1 MTVHRA
7 IRAVALPFCVAAS
20 IGAAGA
26 VFDARPAAGQSAGTT
41 NLLSSPAVWPTTGAV
56 SGTTALALDPTAI
69 YLNPAGLATQDE
81 RSLLIQHGLLQF
93 DTNWDFVAVA
103 YPIPG
108 LGGVGLGVARLG
120 TSGIEAY
127 DAQNQPLG
135 DLGYSETA
143 LAASVALRTIGP
155 LYAGGT
161 FKVLSQSLGDVSA
174 AAPAL
179 DLGLVYRPLRFRGAQ
194 VGLSVQNLVAGALDL
209 GGAAPA
215 VDRSFRFGAAGPE
228 WHLGGL
234 SVIRAV
240 ADVARHGA
248 EGMKPRI
255 GVEFTRRGL
264 GALRAG
270 INNGKPVLG
279 IGVQYRRYGVDLSI
293 AQGEVEMTKQFAVR
307 VGWGEPVSEYETR
320 RRAEYASAAL
330 DSVRA
335 RRSAQVARD
344 LARAE
349 ELERSGDWEGALVL
363 WEVVHRERPED
374 ATMAGRAD
382 RARAEIAAAAR
393 AAVDAESGRRLSVML
408 GELARAALGRGD
420 VEEAAGLARA
430 LAPAGVR
437 PVGAGGDSLAALEA
451 AIAVARERAADRA
464 VARADSLRAGG
475 RLVAAA
481 GDAAL
486 ALRLRPTDPRA
497 TALWSDLEGTLGKT
511 AAEANVLARRLESL
525 TAVHQ
530 ASQAFNEGRYADASD
545 AVKRALAADP
555 SSEEARAWRERI
567 QRRLST
573 PKPEL
578 DARIKQLYIKG
589 MEAFTTGD
597 YKEALRNWE
606 QILVIDPLNESARR
620 NVLEA
625 RERMKPEA
633 RR

>member
-1 MTVHRA
+1 MTGR
-7 IRAVALPFCVAAS
+7 RTLRVAALLLALLATCFATF
-20 IGAAGA
+20 GAGT
-26 VFDARPAAGQSAGTT
+26 AAAQSAGTT
-41 NLLSSPAVWPTTGAV
+41 NLLSSPATWPTTGAV
-56 SGTTALALDPTAI
+56 SGTTALGLDPTAI

-81 RSLLIQHGLLQF
+81 RSLLIQHGLLPF
-93 DTNWDFVAVA
+93 DTNWDFAAVG

-108 LGGVGLGVARLG
+108 LGAVGLGVARLG
-120 TSGIEAY
+120 TSGIDAY

-155 LYAGGT
+155 LYAGAT

-174 AAPAL
+174 AAPSF
-179 DLGLVYRPLRFRGAQ
+179 DLGLIYRPARLRGAQ
-194 VGLSVQNLVAGALDL
+194 VGFSAQNVVAGALDL

-215 VDRSFRFGAAGPE
+215 IDRSFRFGAAGPE
-228 WHLGGL
+228 WRVGGL
-234 SVIRAV
+234 SAIRAV
-240 ADVARHGA
+240 ADIARHGS
-248 EGMKPRI
+248 EGMKPRV
-255 GVEFTRRGL
+255 GVEFTRRGM

-279 IGVQYRRYGVDLSI
+279 VGVQYRRYGVDLSI
-293 AQGEVEMTKQFAVR
+293 AQGDVEMTKQFAVR
-307 VGWGEPVSEYETR
+307 VAWGEPVSEYETR

-363 WEVVHRERPED
+363 WEILHRERPED
-374 ATMAGRAD
+374 ASMPTRAD
-382 RARAEIAAAAR
+382 RARTEIAAAAR
-393 AAVDAESGRRLSVML
+393 AALDAESGRRLNVML
-408 GELARAALGRGD
+408 GDLARAALARGD
-420 VEEAAGLARA
+420 IEEAAGLARA

-437 PVGAGGDSLAALEA
+437 PVGAEGDSLAALEA
-451 AIAVARERAADRA
+451 AIAAARERAADRA

-486 ALRLRPTDPRA
+486 ALRLRPDDPRA
-497 TALWSDLEGTLGKT
+497 AALWSELEGTLGKT
-511 AAEANVLARRLESL
+511 AAEASVLSRRLESL

-530 ASQAFNEGRYADASD
+530 ASQAFNEGRYADAAA

-555 SSEEARAWRERI
+555 SSEEARAWRGRI
-567 QRRLST
+567 ERRLST

>member
-1 MTVHRA
+1 MIARPMTRA
-7 IRAVALPFCVAAS
+7 ALLPLLAAAILVLCAAFAVP
-20 IGAAGA
+20 
-26 VFDARPAAGQSAGTT
+26 PAAGQSAGTT
-41 NLLSSPAVWPTTGAV
+41 NLLSSPAAWPTTGAV

-69 YLNPAGLATQDE
+69 YLNPAGLAMQDE
-81 RSLLIQHGLLQF
+81 RSLLIQHGMLQF
-93 DTNWDFVAVA
+93 DTSWDFAAVG

-108 LGGVGLGVARLG
+108 LVAVGLGMARLG

-127 DAQNQPLG
+127 DANNQPLG

-143 LAASVALRTIGP
+143 LAASVALRAIGP
-155 LYAGGT
+155 LYAGAT

-174 AAPAL
+174 AAPAF
-179 DLGLVYRPLRFRGAQ
+179 DLGLVYRPARLRGAQ
-194 VGLSVQNLVAGALDL
+194 VGFSAQNVIAGALDL

-215 VDRSFRFGAAGPE
+215 VNRSFRFGAAGPE
-228 WHLGGL
+228 WRLGGL
-234 SVIRAV
+234 SALRAV
-240 ADVARHGA
+240 ADIARHGD
-248 EGMKPRI
+248 EGMKPRL

-270 INNGKPVLG
+270 FNNGKPVLG
-279 IGVQYRRYGVDLSI
+279 VGVQYRRYGVDFSV
-293 AQGEVEMTKQFAVR
+293 APGDVEMTQQFGLRFA
-307 VGWGEPVSEYETR
+307 WGEPVSEYETR

-349 ELERSGDWEGALVL
+349 ELEKGGDWEGALVL
-363 WEVVHRERPED
+363 WEVLHRERPED
-374 ATMAGRAD
+374 AKMAARAA
-382 RARAEIAAAAR
+382 RARGEIDAAAR
-393 AAVDAESGRRLSVML
+393 AAVNAESDRRLSVML
-408 GELARAALGRGD
+408 GELARTALARGD

-430 LAPAGVR
+430 LSPAGVR

-451 AIAVARERAADRA
+451 AIETARERAADRA
-464 VARADSLRAGG
+464 VTRADSLRTSG

-486 ALRLRPTDPRA
+486 ALRLRPADPRA

-511 AAEANVLARRLESL
+511 ASEASVLARRLESL

-530 ASQAFNEGRYADASD
+530 ASQAFNEGRYADAAA

-567 QRRLST
+567 SRRLST

-625 RERMKPEA
+625 RDRMKPEA

>member
-1 MTVHRA
+1 MTDVRKSRA
-7 IRAVALPFCVAAS
+7 AVLLALVALLAA
-20 IGAAGA
+20 AW
-26 VFDARPAAGQSAGTT
+26 VRPAAAQSAGTT
-41 NLLSSPAVWPTTGAV
+41 NLLSSPATWPTTGAV

-81 RSLLIQHGLLQF
+81 RSLLVQHGLLQF
-93 DTNWDFVAVA
+93 DASWDFAAVG

-108 LGGVGLGVARLG
+108 LGAVGLGMARLG

-143 LAASVALRTIGP
+143 LAASVALRAIGP
-155 LYAGGT
+155 LYAGAT

-174 AAPAL
+174 AAPAV
-179 DLGLVYRPLRFRGAQ
+179 DLGVIYRPLRFRGAQ
-194 VGLSVQNLVAGALDL
+194 VGLSAQNVIAGALDL
-209 GGAAPA
+209 GGSTPV
-215 VDRSFRFGAAGPE
+215 VDRSIRLGAAGPE
-228 WHLGGL
+228 WRVG
-234 SVIRAV
+234 SRSAIRAV
-240 ADVARHGA
+240 ADLARHGS
-248 EGMKPRI
+248 EGLKPRV

-264 GALRAG
+264 GAVRAG

-279 IGVQYRRYGVDLSI
+279 VGVQYRRYGVDLSI
-293 AQGEVEMTKQFAVR
+293 AKGELEMTQQFAVR
-307 VGWGEPVSEYETR
+307 VAWGEPVSEYETR
-320 RRAEYASAAL
+320 RRTEYAKAAL

-335 RRSAQVARD
+335 RRSAQVERD
-344 LARAE
+344 LTRAQ
-349 ELERSGDWEGALVL
+349 ELERAGDWERALVL
-363 WEVVHRERPED
+363 WEVLHRERPED
-374 ATMAGRAD
+374 PSMAGRAE
-382 RARAEIAAAAR
+382 RARAEIAGAAR
-393 AAVDAESGRRLSVML
+393 AAVDAESGRRLTVML
-408 GELARAALGRGD
+408 GTMARAALARGD
-420 VEEAAGLARA
+420 IEEAAGLARA

-437 PVGAGGDSLAALEA
+437 PSGAEGDSLAALEA
-451 AIAVARERAADRA
+451 AIAIARERAADRA
-464 VARADSLRAGG
+464 VSRADSLRASG

-486 ALRLRPTDPRA
+486 ALRLRPSDPRA
-497 TALWSDLEGTLGKT
+497 TALWSDLEGSLGKK
-511 AAEANVLARRLESL
+511 AAEAGVLARRLESL

-530 ASQAFNEGRYADASD
+530 ASQAFNEGRYTDAAA

-555 SSEEARAWRERI
+555 TSEEARAWRERI
-567 QRRLST
+567 ERRLST

>member
-1 MTVHRA
+1 MTGHRML
-7 IRAVALPFCVAAS
+7 R
-20 IGAAGA
+20 GAALSLLLAATVGA
-26 VFDARPAAGQSAGTT
+26 LFGARYSAAQSAGTA
-41 NLLSSPAVWPTTGAV
+41 NLLSSPAAWPTTGAV
-56 SGTTALALDPTAI
+56 SGTTALALDPTAL

-81 RSLLIQHGLLQF
+81 RSILIQHGLLQF
-93 DTNWDFVAVA
+93 DTNWDFAAVG

-108 LGGVGLGVARLG
+108 LGAVGLGMARLG
-120 TSGIEAY
+120 TSGIDAY

-135 DLGYSETA
+135 DLGYTETA
-143 LAASVALRTIGP
+143 LAAGVALHAIGP
-155 LYAGGT
+155 LYAGAT

-174 AAPAL
+174 AAPAV
-179 DLGLVYRPLRFRGAQ
+179 DLGLIYRPLRLKGAQ
-194 VGLSVQNLVAGALDL
+194 VGFSAQNVIAGALDL
-209 GGAAPA
+209 GGAAPSI
-215 VDRSFRFGAAGPE
+215 DRSFRFGAAGPE
-228 WHLGGL
+228 WRLGGA
-234 SVIRAV
+234 SAIRAV
-240 ADVARHGA
+240 ADLARQGQ
-248 EGMKPRI
+248 EGMKPRV

-264 GALRAG
+264 GAVRAG
-270 INNGKPVLG
+270 INNGRPVLG
-279 IGVQYRRYGVDLSI
+279 VGVQYRRYGVDLSI
-293 AQGEVEMTKQFAVR
+293 AQGEVEMTRQFAVR
-307 VGWGEPVSEYETR
+307 VAFGEPVSEYETR
-320 RRAEYASAAL
+320 RRAEYAKAAL

-335 RRSAQVARD
+335 RRSAQFARDVAR
-344 LARAE
+344 AGE
-349 ELERSGDWEGALVL
+349 MEKGGDWEGALVL
-363 WEVVHRERPED
+363 WEVLHRERPED
-374 ATMAGRAD
+374 ASTGGRAE
-382 RARAEIAAAAR
+382 RARAEIAAT
-393 AAVDAESGRRLSVML
+393 
-408 GELARAALGRGD
+408 ARAALDAETSHRLNSMLGDMARDALARGD

-437 PVGAGGDSLAALEA
+437 PTGVGGDSLASLEA
-451 AIAVARERAADRA
+451 AIAVARERAADKA
-464 VARADSLRAGG
+464 VARADSLRTGG

-486 ALRLRPTDPRA
+486 ALRLRPDDPRA
-497 TALWSDLEGTLGKT
+497 TALWSELEGTLGKT
-511 AAEANVLARRLESL
+511 AAEANVLSRRLESL
-525 TAVHQ
+525 TAVHE
-530 ASQAFNEGRYADASD
+530 ASQAFNEGRYTDAAV

-555 SSEEARAWRERI
+555 SSEEARAWKERI

>member
-1 MTVHRA
+1 MTGVRKVFA
-7 IRAVALPFCVAAS
+7 AALVLFAVALT
-20 IGAAGA
+20 GAAVGA
-26 VFDARPAAGQSAGTT
+26 RSAAAQSAGTT
-41 NLLSSPAVWPTTGAV
+41 NLLSSPATWPTTGAI
-56 SGTTALALDPTAI
+56 SGTTALGLDPTAI

-81 RSLLIQHGLLQF
+81 RSLLVQHGLLQF
-93 DTNWDFVAVA
+93 DASWDFAA
-103 YPIPG
+103 IGYPIPG
-108 LGGVGLGVARLG
+108 LGAVGLGVARLG

-127 DAQNQPLG
+127 DAENQPLG

-143 LAASVALRTIGP
+143 LAASVALRAIGP
-155 LYAGGT
+155 LYAGAT

-174 AAPAL
+174 AAPAI
-179 DLGLVYRPLRFRGAQ
+179 DLGVIYRPARFRGGQ
-194 VGLSVQNLVAGALDL
+194 LGLSAQNVIAGALDL
-209 GGAAPA
+209 GGSTPA
-215 VDRSFRFGAAGPE
+215 VDRSFRLGAAGPE
-228 WHLGGL
+228 WRVGGR
-234 SVIRAV
+234 SAIRAV
-240 ADVARHGA
+240 ADVARHGG

-264 GALRAG
+264 GAVRAG

-279 IGVQYRRYGVDLSI
+279 VGVQYRRYGVDLSI
-293 AQGEVEMTKQFAVR
+293 AKGELEMTQQFAVR
-307 VGWGEPVSEYETR
+307 VAWGEPVSEYETR
-320 RRAEYASAAL
+320 RRTEYAKAAL

-335 RRSAQVARD
+335 RRSAQVERD
-344 LARAE
+344 LARAQ
-349 ELERSGDWEGALVL
+349 ELERAGDWEGALVL
-363 WEVVHRERPED
+363 WEVLHRERPED
-374 ATMAGRAD
+374 ASMAGRAE
-382 RARAEIAAAAR
+382 RARSEIASAAR
-393 AAVDAESGRRLSVML
+393 AAVDAESGRRLTVML
-408 GELARAALGRGD
+408 GSLARAALARGD
-420 VEEAAGLARA
+420 IEEAAGLARA

-437 PVGAGGDSLAALEA
+437 PTGIEGDSLVALEA
-451 AIAVARERAADRA
+451 AITVARERAADRA
-464 VARADSLRAGG
+464 VTRADSLRAGG

-486 ALRLRPTDPRA
+486 ALRLRPSDPRA
-497 TALWSDLEGTLGKT
+497 AALWADLEGSLGKK
-511 AAEANVLARRLESL
+511 AAEAGVLARRLESL

-530 ASQAFNEGRYADASD
+530 ASQAFNEGRYADASA

-555 SSEEARAWRERI
+555 SSEEARAWRDRI
-567 QRRLST
+567 ERRLST
-573 PKPEL
+573 PKHEV